1 MFLLPLVCFHILCSN
16 DCVFFAVIVF
26 SHCAIKSKEIIT
38 QSAEAFSDLVCQL
51 ERSFYIFVPQEIL
64 TVKLVRLR
72 STIGFLSYLKSSF
85 NSFSL
90 FPFRF
95 WDDKQNKYDADKGNS
110 GKEAWEGLD
119 GVSEGG
125 NHVGDGEGEESV
137 EGGAD
142 GGRCPLEGDEGGGN
156 VNPVQRS
163 PHQQLPKPPQLTLP
177 QTNLCA
183 NAKW

>member
-1 MFLLPLVCFHILCSN
+1 MI
-16 DCVFFAVIVF
+16 VFSFAVIVF

-38 QSAEAFSDLVCQL
+38 QSAEACSDLVCQL

-125 NHVGDGEGEESV
+125 NHVGDGEGDQPV

-142 GGRCPLEGDEGGGN
+142 GGSYPLGGKEGN
-156 VNPVQRS
+156 VNEP
-163 PHQQLPKPPQLTLP
+163 LTNFFDH
-177 QTNLCA
+177 TT
-183 NAKW
+183 